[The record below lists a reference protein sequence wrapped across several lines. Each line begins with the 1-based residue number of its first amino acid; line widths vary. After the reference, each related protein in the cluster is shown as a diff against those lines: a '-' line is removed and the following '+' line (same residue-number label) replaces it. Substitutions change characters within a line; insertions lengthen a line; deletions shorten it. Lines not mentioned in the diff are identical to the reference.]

1 VYRLLFISSGKAYL
15 SSISAYKEYFGKTGE
30 FEIYDSRDAQCPEI
44 NECDLAWFFMGLYH
58 EKISVPFIHEYA
70 SLSVAPFAKIKD
82 QLKKIIGPQPS
93 LRLFLNQYVKDKM
106 SFNDNIPFL
115 FRDVGVHHSFYNVDS
130 KKEYDFVYCGAMD
143 KSRSTQKL
151 LKYFSTKLKNKTLLV
166 IGSISDELY
175 GKYKRNDNIIFTG
188 RLSYSEVPNEASK
201 AVYGIDYKP
210 DIYPYSYQTSTKIL
224 EYCAMGL
231 KIVTTPCKWVDHF
244 EQKNNGN
251 FFRMSFDSPQIDKE
265 ALEKFNFKIPD
276 VSCLE
281 WNKYLESIY
290 LRKKIK
296 DIFLAS

>member
-1 VYRLLFISSGKAYL
+1 L
-15 SSISAYKEYFGKTGE
+15 SEISAYKDYFGKTGE
-30 FEIYDSRDAQCPEI
+30 FEIYDSRDSQCPEI
-44 NECDLAWFFMGLYH
+44 NECDLVWFFMGLYH
-58 EKISVPFIHEYA
+58 QKIPVPFIHEYS

-106 SFNDNIPFL
+106 SFNDNIPCL
-115 FRDVGVHHSFYNVDS
+115 FRDMGVHRSFYNVDS

-175 GKYKRNDNIIFTG
+175 GKYKRIDNIIFTG
-188 RLSYSEVPNEASK
+188 RLSYNEVPNEASK

-210 DIYPYSYQTSTKIL
+210 DIYPYSFQTSTKIL

-231 KIVTTPCKWVDHF
+231 KIITTPCKWVDYF
-244 EQKNNGN
+244 ERKNDAN
-251 FFRMSFDSPQIDKE
+251 FFRISFNSPEIDLDSIARFK
-265 ALEKFNFKIPD
+265 FKIPD
-276 VSCLE
+276 VPYLE
-281 WNKYLESIY
+281 WNRYLDSIH
-290 LRKKIK
+290 LVGKIK
-296 DIFLAS
+296 NVLSGHI